1 MCPKVVILPIAIAL
15 LFSACAGVNQ
25 VMEKPAV
32 NLTGI
37 WQGEIRVIPC
47 LTGISA
53 REPGRCNAVNRITFS
68 LRQTDSSLSGT
79 YRCAIGTMVCR
90 DANTTDHG
98 TVMSGNVSGN
108 NVTIRVMLPGDLS
121 SCLYNGV
128 ADAPGSVRGSYRC
141 YQGGGLAE
149 VGQWRVGRG
158 SIEPAPNPPPPWR
171 PE

>member
-1 MCPKVVILPIAIAL
+1 MCPKVIFLTIAIAL
-15 LFSACAGVNQ
+15 LFAACAGVNQ
-25 VMEKPAV
+25 VVEKPAV

-37 WQGEIRVIPC
+37 WRGEIRVIPC
-47 LTGISA
+47 LTGMSA

-68 LRQTDSSLSGT
+68 LRQTDASLKGT

-108 NVTIRVMLPGDLS
+108 NVTIRVMLPGDIS
-121 SCLYNGV
+121 SCLYNGISE
-128 ADAPGSVRGSYRC
+128 GSGGMRGSYRC

-149 VGQWRVGRG
+149 VGQWQVSRTRT
-158 SIEPAPNPPPPWR
+158 EPDLTPPPWR
-171 PE
+171 AE